1 MLRYWLIMPQPPQRQ
16 QARRVDVGATCGGGG
31 AVRGL
36 VAILLGLSIWSK
48 MANSQASAVV
58 FGAFMRAGI
67 WGSCGWPPCCAPRS
81 GAQGGRSGC
90 EGSLTGD
97 GVEASEEHA
106 RVLVGDLD
114 DLRDGGGGAAR

>member
-67 WGSCGWPPCCAPRS
+67 WGFCGRLA
-81 GAQGGRSGC
+81 
-90 EGSLTGD
+90 SL
-97 GVEASEEHA
+97 
-106 RVLVGDLD
+106 
-114 DLRDGGGGAAR
+114 LRAEIRRAGWEVRL